1 MQGICRLEKKH
12 AGVFST
18 LAHDGQGFEV
28 GQDLHIRIEAQGS
41 TLIVYI
47 DHQPR
52 FGAVD
57 SSLAS
62 GTIALFAQGPAEF
75 DDIRVASIPPV
86 PKVVI
91 AHPVANQVIITD
103 ALSGPY
109 DLPAAAVALN
119 LPDGGGIRFTLD
131 GDPATDQTDFDAP
144 FQVLFSNVSAG
155 SQHRVEATLVDSQ
168 NQPLKHP
175 DGYDS
180 DLNTGIGIGGRYL
193 VAMGDSITNG
203 VGDNLLNDNSSADG
217 RNLSRGYTPILNDQ
231 ISARLN
237 RAVTVMNEGIGG
249 ATSASGLGCLGSTLE
264 RHSVGQIWTVVYGSN
279 DANASL
285 PTPSGITCS
294 EADLAAQVA
303 SCRGTYKANLRQIV
317 RELHQVGKIPVIGL
331 VPYLHNAPTGVDDM
345 IQEYNRVV
353 WDLVAEHGLPAP
365 PDFYSYFQGNPGQLP
380 DDLHPDGGGY
390 AAMALLWYEALLN
403 SGIVNP

>member
-1 MQGICRLEKKH
+1 L
-12 AGVFST
+12 FSV
-18 LAHDGQGFEV
+18 ADA
-28 GQDLHIRIEAQGS
+28 DLGS
-41 TLIVYI
+41 GRAL
-47 DHQPR
+47 
-52 FGAVD
+52 
-57 SSLAS
+57 SSGS
-62 GTIALFAQGPAEF
+62 VALFTQSVAEF
-75 DDIRVASIPPV
+75 DNVMIGLLDTV

-91 AHPVANQVIITD
+91 SAPMDHSVVATD
-103 ALSGPY
+103 KASQPRTLNAS
-109 DLPAAAVALN
+109 AVALN
-119 LPDGGGIRFTLD
+119 VPPGGGVRFILNSTTFCD
-131 GDPATDQTDFDAP
+131 DYSAP
-144 FQVLFSNVSAG
+144 YSTVGCSAG
-155 SQHRVEATLVDSQ
+155 SGFANVSTGDHRIEAIIINSSG
-168 NQPLKHP
+168 QPLADPKGMDRDANERIP
-175 DGYDS
+175 A
-180 DLNTGIGIGGRYL
+180 GGKYL
-193 VAMGDSITNG
+193 VMMGDSITNG
-203 VGDNLLNDNSSADG
+203 VGDNLLNDNASADG

-365 PDFYSYFQGNPGQLP
+365 PDFYSYFQGNPEQLP
-380 DDLHPDGGGY
+380 DDLHPDGSGY